1 MDFNKADGPH
11 TLFVQITILF
21 PPRLFV
27 YAKPLQLTSWSSTLL
42 YSIYFTAL
50 FMLNWHS
57 FFMKKTLGFKKKHY
71 TLKINFI
78 LDGFPCLLGQFFRTI
93 S

>member
-57 FFMKKTLGFKKKHY
+57 FFMKKTLGFKKSI
-71 TLKINFI
+71 T
-78 LDGFPCLLGQFFRTI
+78 P
-93 S
+93 

>member
-27 YAKPLQLTSWSSTLL
+27 YAKPLQLTSWNSTLL
-42 YSIYFTAL
+42 SSIYFTAL
-50 FMLNWHS
+50 FMLNWH
-57 FFMKKTLGFKKKHY
+57 FFMKKTLCFKNKHF
-71 TLKINFI
+71 TLKINFFS
-78 LDGFPCLLGQFFRTI
+78 DDFPCLMGQFFRTI